1 MATNMIGVKRASCE
15 PGAPLSRALHLVKRA
30 EALELRRI
38 FQKYASVEKK
48 GEQFMTSEDFI
59 RGYLGMQPE
68 RNYNADTMKL
78 LAGVVDQTKDGL
90 ISFIEFQAF
99 EAMLC
104 SPDALHM
111 VAFQLFDTNG
121 SGFISFDEFQSIYSA
136 TEVHKQI
143 PFNFDCRFVCLHFG
157 QDKKKELSYD
167 EFTQFLQ
174 NLQEEHARQA
184 FVSFDKSHQG
194 RISALDFNK
203 IMTTIRGHMV
213 TDYVAENLVTVA
225 GGETR
230 HLVSF
235 PYFNAFNSLLNN
247 MEVIKRIYTSITKGD
262 RRVAVTKEEFLHAA
276 QEYSQITPLEV
287 NILYHLCC
295 QGKSTGRLGYDDIE
309 KIAPKGDLIA
319 TLQVQQPAA
328 KVNRTALV
336 QTLESVYR
344 FALGSVAGA
353 CGATAVYPI
362 DLVKTRMQNQ
372 RGGKFIGEL
381 MYENSFDCFLKVIRH
396 EGILGL
402 YRGLPPQII
411 GVAPEKAIKL
421 TMNDLVRDKLRKPD
435 GSVVLPGEILAGCC
449 AGASQVVFTNPL
461 EIVKIRLQVAGEI
474 QTGPRVS
481 AISVMR
487 DLGFFGLYK
496 GARACFLR
504 DIPFSGIYFPAYA
517 HLKAKFADE
526 HGHNSPSS
534 LMLAGTLAG
543 APAAYF
549 TTPADVIKT
558 RLQVVARA
566 GQTTY
571 TGVTDCAIKLLKQEG
586 FRAFWKGGPAR
597 IFRSSP
603 QFGVTLFTYELLQRF
618 LYVDFGGQRPEGS
631 EVVQPTHVADLPPV
645 NPDHIGGLRL
655 AVATFAGVET
665 KFGLFLPKF
674 HNPITQAQAQAK
686 K

>member
-1 MATNMIGVKRASCE
+1 MASNMIGLKRASCDS
-15 PGAPLSRALHLVKRA
+15 GAPVSRALHLIKRA
-30 EALELRRI
+30 DAGELRKI
-38 FQKYASVEKK
+38 FQKNASVEKK

-59 RGYLGMQPE
+59 RGYLGMQAE

-99 EAMLC
+99 EALLC

-121 SGFISFDEFQSIYSA
+121 SGFISFDEFKGVYSA
-136 TEVHKQI
+136 TEVHKEI
-143 PFNFDCRFVCLHFG
+143 PFNFDCRFVRLHFG
-157 QDKKKELSYD
+157 QNKKKELSYE

-174 NLQEEHARQA
+174 NVQEEHARQA
-184 FVSFDKSHQG
+184 FVRFDSSNHG
-194 RISALDFNK
+194 RITALDFRK
-203 IMTTIRGHMV
+203 IMTTIKGHMV
-213 TDYVAENLVTVA
+213 TDFVEDNLVSVA
-225 GGETR
+225 GGETK

-247 MEVIKRIYTSITKGD
+247 MEVIRRIYSSITKGD
-262 RRVAVTKEEFLHAA
+262 HRVSVTKEEFLHAA

-287 NILYHLCC
+287 NILFHLCC
-295 QGKSTGRLGYDDIE
+295 QGKSTGRLAHEDIE
-309 KIAPKGDLIA
+309 SIAPKGDLIA
-319 TLQVQQPAA
+319 SLQVQQPAA
-328 KVNRTALV
+328 KVDRTAMV
-336 QTLESVYR
+336 QTLETAYR
-344 FALGSVAGA
+344 FTLGSIAGA

-362 DLVKTRMQNQ
+362 DLVKTRIQNQ
-372 RGGKFIGEL
+372 RGGRFIGEL
-381 MYENSFDCFLKVIRH
+381 MYENSFDCFAKVIRH
-396 EGILGL
+396 EGLLGL

-421 TMNDLVRDKLRKPD
+421 TMNDFIRDRLRTTD
-435 GSVVLPGEILAGCC
+435 GSIVLAGEILAGSC

-517 HLKAKFADE
+517 HLKSKFADE
-526 HGHNSPSS
+526 DGHNSPTS
-534 LMLAGTLAG
+534 LLVAGTIAG

-571 TGVTDCAIKLLKQEG
+571 SGVFDCARKILQQEG

-618 LYVDFGGQRPEGS
+618 LYVDFGGKRPEGS
-631 EVVQPTHVADLPPV
+631 EVVLPTHPADLPPI

-674 HNPITQAQAQAK
+674 RNPAHQS
-686 K
+686 

>member
-1 MATNMIGVKRASCE
+1 MASNMIGLKRASCDS
-15 PGAPLSRALHLVKRA
+15 GAPVSRALHLIKRA
-30 EALELRRI
+30 DAGELRKI
-38 FQKYASVEKK
+38 FQKNASVEKK

-59 RGYLGMQPE
+59 RGYLGMQAE

-99 EAMLC
+99 EALLC

-121 SGFISFDEFQSIYSA
+121 SGFISFDEFKGVYSA
-136 TEVHKQI
+136 TEVHKEI
-143 PFNFDCRFVCLHFG
+143 PFNFDCRFVRLHFG
-157 QDKKKELSYD
+157 QNKKKELSYE

-174 NLQEEHARQA
+174 GIAAEHARQA
-184 FVSFDKSHQG
+184 FMDMDEKCKGAVTALEFRHIMLTIFSHL
-194 RISALDFNK
+194 I
-203 IMTTIRGHMV
+203 
-213 TDYVAENLVTVA
+213 TDYVAQNILYVA
-225 GGETR
+225 GGETK

-247 MEVIKRIYTSITKGD
+247 MEVIRRIYSSITKGD
-262 RRVAVTKEEFLHAA
+262 HRVSVTKEEFLHAA

-287 NILYHLCC
+287 NILFHLCC
-295 QGKSTGRLGYDDIE
+295 QGKSTGRLAHEDIE
-309 KIAPKGDLIA
+309 SIAPKGDLIA
-319 TLQVQQPAA
+319 SLQVQQPAA
-328 KVNRTALV
+328 KVDRTAMV
-336 QTLESVYR
+336 QTLETAYR
-344 FALGSVAGA
+344 FTLGSIAGA

-362 DLVKTRMQNQ
+362 DLVKTRIQNQ
-372 RGGKFIGEL
+372 RGGRFIGEL
-381 MYENSFDCFLKVIRH
+381 MYENSFDCFAKVIRH
-396 EGILGL
+396 EGLLGL

-421 TMNDLVRDKLRKPD
+421 TMNDFIRDRLRTTD
-435 GSVVLPGEILAGCC
+435 GSIVLAGEILAGSC

-517 HLKAKFADE
+517 HLKSKFADE
-526 HGHNSPSS
+526 DGHNSPTS
-534 LMLAGTLAG
+534 LLVAGTIAG

-571 TGVTDCAIKLLKQEG
+571 SGVFDCARKILQQEG

-618 LYVDFGGQRPEGS
+618 LYVDFGGKRPEGS
-631 EVVQPTHVADLPPV
+631 EVVLPTHPADLPPI

-674 HNPITQAQAQAK
+674 RNPAHQS
-686 K
+686 